1 MAFLTPAS
9 TNQSSS
15 TNEDSADA
23 WGLLVVRRPFE
34 PPRWPSAIR
43 RCGSNSRCSGP
54 PLLQP
59 SASVVMS
66 RPGSGSISKR
76 FAFARQCD
84 PGLAVST
91 IRPQPDPRRRSA
103 LAGCQQPPQYSM
115 IHERKRMHQEGVRD
129 QDRDGPPHPDNRLD
143 ADSPTNLITIEIADQ
158 FPDRE
163 NRQTVNRHRKVDAQ
177 WGVPVKRVA

>member
-1 MAFLTPAS
+1 
-9 TNQSSS
+9 
-15 TNEDSADA
+15 
-23 WGLLVVRRPFE
+23 
-34 PPRWPSAIR
+34 
-43 RCGSNSRCSGP
+43 
-54 PLLQP
+54 
-59 SASVVMS
+59 
-66 RPGSGSISKR
+66 
-76 FAFARQCD
+76 
-84 PGLAVST
+84 
-91 IRPQPDPRRRSA
+91 
-103 LAGCQQPPQYSM
+103 M